1 MVPGVWPRYPGDRKT
16 DRQINKQTDRQTD
29 RQTEAITFAVSHSVI
44 ALLKVPIDAAKNPI
58 KKATN
63 FKELVRYL

>member
-16 DRQINKQTDRQTD
+16 DIQINKQTD